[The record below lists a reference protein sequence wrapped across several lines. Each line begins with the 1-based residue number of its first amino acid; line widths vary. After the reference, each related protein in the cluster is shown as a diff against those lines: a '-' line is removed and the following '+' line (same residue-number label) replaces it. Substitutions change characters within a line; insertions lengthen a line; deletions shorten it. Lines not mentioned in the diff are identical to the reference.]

1 MPHAHDPCAYL
12 MRMTYAHTS
21 AKSPLCSPAGRHG
34 MRTDALAR
42 ERAIDSGLILS
53 GATSGGE
60 DFYVTPRARPGDTP
74 EVFARVLP
82 AAVFL
87 GAAFARR
94 RGLRPACA
102 EALDRA
108 RAPPAGR

>member
-12 MRMTYAHTS
+12 MRMTCAHTS
-21 AKSPLCSPAGRHG
+21 AKWICSPAGRRG

-53 GATSGGE
+53 GATSGRE
-60 DFYVTPRARPGDTP
+60 DFYFTPRARPGDTP
-74 EVFARVLP
+74 EAFARVLP
-82 AAVFL
+82 TAGFL
-87 GAAFARR
+87 GTAFARL
-94 RGLRPACA
+94 RGLRTACA
-102 EALDRA
+102 GALERA